1 MFMQFNELS
10 SLSSEF
16 EELYAVRRDL
26 ASLLRNVCKS
36 CGSMQ
41 IYSIL
46 GQHLMQALDRLAQA
60 NADSDRQF
68 LVYLDIEC
76 LLFCVTQQVKL
87 IETT

>member
-1 MFMQFNELS
+1 
-10 SLSSEF
+10 
-16 EELYAVRRDL
+16 
-26 ASLLRNVCKS
+26 
-36 CGSMQ
+36 
-41 IYSIL
+41 
-46 GQHLMQALDRLAQA
+46 MQALDRLAQA